1 VRVTIEVGD
10 ENICEGGTNFSFY
23 CGCHQSYMESY
34 SSAITLANN
43 RIQEEQLQQFFIK
56 KS

>member
-10 ENICEGGTNFSFY
+10 ENICEGGTSFSF
-23 CGCHQSYMESY
+23 HVLATKIMESY

-43 RIQEEQLQQFFIK
+43 RT
-56 KS
+56 